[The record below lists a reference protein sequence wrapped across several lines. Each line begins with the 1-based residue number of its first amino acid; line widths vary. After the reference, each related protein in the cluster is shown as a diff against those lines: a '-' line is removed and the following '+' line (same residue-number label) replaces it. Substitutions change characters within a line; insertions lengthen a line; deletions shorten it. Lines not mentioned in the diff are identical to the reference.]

1 MTVIT
6 VPYGNE
12 SIDVNIPDSNMGDIL
27 MPCEMEVES
36 TPEELVKNALANPVN
51 SKKLSEIVTPN
62 SNVAIIVSDITRP
75 SPSATML
82 PTLLEE
88 LKSGGCTEENVT
100 VVCALGL
107 HRQQTEEEIKKI
119 LGPLYGNVRFV
130 EHNKENCVKVGTTSR
145 GTPVE
150 ISKEVYESDI
160 VVCTGNIEFH
170 YYAGYSGGA
179 KAILPGVSSN
189 NSVITNHKMMTLE
202 EATTGNIDSP
212 VRQDMEEAAQIFG
225 PDFLLNVVLN
235 SKKEIVRAVAGNII
249 AAHRKGVECVDK
261 MYKVE
266 VEPADVVITATDVS
280 KGMNLYQAYKPLD
293 NAKMA
298 VIDGGTILL
307 AAPCREGFGHEIFE
321 RWSRQCS
328 CPVET
333 IEKFNSN
340 FEFGGHKAAFIAQLA
355 MKHDLLMYSEM
366 PEKDVQD
373 VFFKP
378 VPDIQQAIDSIIAK
392 NPAVRIHFMPHGQ
405 STLPIQKSRI

>member
-12 SIDVNIPDSNMGDIL
+12 SIDVKIPDSNMGNIL

-36 TPEELVKNALANPVN
+36 TPEKLVKNALANPVN
-51 SKKLSEIVTPN
+51 SKRLSEIVTPK
-62 SNVAIIVSDITRP
+62 SSVAIIVSDITRP
-75 SPSATML
+75 SPSSTML
-82 PTLLEE
+82 PLLIEE

-107 HRQQTEEEIKKI
+107 HRQQTEDEIKKI
-119 LGPLYGNVRFV
+119 LGPLYGKVRFV
-130 EHNKENCVKVGTTSR
+130 EHDKENCVRAGTTSG

-150 ISKEVYESDI
+150 IFKDVYESDI

-225 PDFLLNVVLN
+225 PDFLLNVILN
-235 SKKEIVRAVAGNII
+235 SKKEIVQAVAGDII
-249 AAHRKGVECVDK
+249 DAHRKGVECVDN

-266 VEPADVVITATDVS
+266 VKPADVVITATDVS

-298 VIDGGTILL
+298 VIEGGTILL
-307 AAPCREGFGHEIFE
+307 VAPCGEGFGHEIFE

-328 CPVET
+328 CPAET
-333 IEKFNSN
+333 IEKFDSD
-340 FEFGGHKAAFIAQLA
+340 FEFGAHKAAFIAQLA

-378 VPDIQQAIDSIIAK
+378 VADIQQTIDSIIAE

-405 STLPIQKSRI
+405 STLPITKEKN